1 MKNDAQKQF
10 ENHCS
15 EHLDMRHHLPIA
27 QQVYREAY
35 EAEPNDVKKDNV
47 AGRAMNQYLYA
58 QLKAIG
64 WQNWKPDK
72 KGKKPARVTPQKA
85 GELTKED
92 KQAVAYKPK
101 GEMPKGMGIKLD
113 W

>member
-35 EAEPNDVKKDNV
+35 EAEPNQVKKENV
-47 AGRAMNQYLYA
+47 AGRVMNQYLYA

-64 WQNWKPDK
+64 WQNWKPDE
-72 KGKKPARVTPQKA
+72 KGNKPKRVTPQQGK
-85 GELTKED
+85 LTDSERA
-92 KQAVAYKPK
+92 AVAHKASK
-101 GEMPKGMGIKLD
+101 EMPKGMGIKLD

>member
-27 QQVYREAY
+27 QQVYKEAY
-35 EAEPNDVKKDNV
+35 EAEPIEVKKRNM
-47 AGRAMNQYLYA
+47 AFRAMNTYLRR
-58 QLKAIG
+58 QLEAIG
-64 WQNWKPDK
+64 WGNWRPDEKGNKPK
-72 KGKKPARVTPQKA
+72 RVAPQQSKLTDSERAAVAHKA
-85 GELTKED
+85 TKEI
-92 KQAVAYKPK
+92 
-101 GEMPKGMGIKLD
+101 PKGMGIKLD

>member
-1 MKNDAQKQF
+1 MKQDAQKIF
-10 ENHCS
+10 ENHCG

-27 QQVYREAY
+27 QKIYKEAY
-35 EAEPNDVKKDNV
+35 EAEPSEVKKDNV

-64 WQNWKPDK
+64 WHNWKPDE
-72 KGKKPARVTPQKA
+72 KGNKPKRVTPQQGK
-85 GELTKED
+85 LTNQERKGVAF
-92 KQAVAYKPK
+92 KQTK
-101 GEMPKGMGIKLD
+101 EMPKGMGIKLD